1 MRLPVLGATG
11 RTGGQL
17 PAQAL
22 EQGHEI
28 SALTRHADG
37 MFTLRARGDAA
48 GLLERLAAAPERA
61 AGHLIAGRRW
71 AGARPS
77 HLTDPASPPAG

>member
-28 SALTRHADG
+28 SALTRHAEACSRYAPAA
-37 MFTLRARGDAA
+37 MQRGCWS
-48 GLLERLAAAPERA
+48 GWPLLPSAP
-61 AGHLIAGRRW
+61 
-71 AGARPS
+71 PV
-77 HLTDPASPPAG
+77 T